1 MERSFTPPLTADD
14 ESDESDEELDELPRT
29 CSDKV
34 LRLTRPELERTGDV
48 GEPGEVAGGGV
59 FCHQQS
65 SGLRV
70 QGEFGGA
77 AEPVLVLLIF
87 GG

>member
-48 GEPGEVAGGGV
+48 GEPGEVAGGGCSAINRAAASGSRV
-59 FCHQQS
+59 SLEELQS
-65 SGLRV
+65 RCWYC
-70 QGEFGGA
+70 
-77 AEPVLVLLIF
+77 
-87 GG
+87 